1 MSDADKLFFEA
12 LNALK
17 AASDNGV
24 GVFSSN
30 KQRVAAAKKDID
42 EALAAH
48 GIDLILQALVLD
60 IQEDIELRKK
70 VGVEYRIAEK
80 KAEYLMKALYCSIRN
95 ADKQVEE
102 AEPLGEADE

>member
-30 KQRVAAAKKDID
+30 KQRVAAAK
-42 EALAAH
+42 
-48 GIDLILQALVLD
+48 
-60 IQEDIELRKK
+60 
-70 VGVEYRIAEK
+70 RI
-80 KAEYLMKALYCSIRN
+80 
-95 ADKQVEE
+95 
-102 AEPLGEADE
+102 